1 MKTKTSI
8 TLSVEVLKAVDKLSG
23 EYKNRSEFIET
34 DLRAFIAQTIR
45 NQRNERDLDII
56 NRHAA
61 RLNKEAIDV
70 LAYQVDL

>member
-34 DLRAFIAQTIR
+34 ALRAFIAQTIR